1 MFDAPETFEAED
13 GWQFYT
19 NAPAWDLP
27 AVAELFPGDATPEA
41 AVVHFYASRMRQ
53 DLRWED
59 VLPAV
64 RSDQLVRKLAK
75 MDAWKVLGLRLVA
88 RKQRSDRR
96 WYVKVHLDLLRAD
109 GKEIVFRDDATVERE
124 GERWVVARPPT

>member
-1 MFDAPETFEAED
+1 MFTAPETFEAED

-27 AVAELFPGDATPEA
+27 AVADLAPGDATPEA
-41 AVVHFYASRMRQ
+41 AVVHFYASRMRK
-53 DLRWED
+53 DLRWEE

-64 RSDQLVRKLAK
+64 RSDVLVRKLAR
-75 MDAWKVLGLRLVA
+75 MEGWTIRTLRLVA

-96 WYVKVHLDLLRAD
+96 WYVKVHLDLLRD
-109 GKEIVFRDDATVERE
+109 GKEVAFRDDATVERD
-124 GERWVVARPPT
+124 GDRWVVTRPPT